1 MGRPRVTCGVVYR
14 FLLTPRWVGLAL
26 LMAAAAAVMVGLGLW
41 QLDRYELRS
50 AINARI
56 DAATTAP
63 PRGLTDVLAAPGAAG
78 VGPPPGRED
87 NWARVRVTGRYDPQ
101 HEILARA
108 RTVNDRVGYEVVT
121 PLVLADGTAILV
133 DRGWVPPGPGGAA
146 TPPTVPPAPTGEVT
160 VVGRVHAPE
169 SRATAAEPFA
179 GLSTVRRIAPELLA
193 SGLPYPLYGAY
204 LTLEEQRPPADPAF
218 VPIAPS
224 YENAWM
230 NAGYV
235 VQWWAFALL
244 ALVGYVILA
253 VKHARSGREWRQPA
267 ATHSGGGP

>member
-1 MGRPRVTCGVVYR
+1 V
-14 FLLTPRWVGLAL
+14 
-26 LMAAAAAVMVGLGLW
+26 
-41 QLDRYELRS
+41 S
-50 AINARI
+50 
-56 DAATTAP
+56 
-63 PRGLTDVLAAPGAAG
+63 
-78 VGPPPGRED
+78 
-87 NWARVRVTGRYDPQ
+87 VTGRYDTQ

-146 TPPTVPPAPTGEVT
+146 TPPQVPPAPTGEVT

-179 GLSTVRRIAPELLA
+179 GARSVRRIAPELLA
-193 SGLPYPLYGAY
+193 TDLPYPLYGGY
-204 LTLEEQRPPADPAF
+204 LTLEEQTPPADPTF

-244 ALVGYVILA
+244 TLAGYVILA
-253 VKHARSGREWRQPA
+253 VRHARSGREWRQPA
-267 ATHSGGGP
+267 TTLSGGGP